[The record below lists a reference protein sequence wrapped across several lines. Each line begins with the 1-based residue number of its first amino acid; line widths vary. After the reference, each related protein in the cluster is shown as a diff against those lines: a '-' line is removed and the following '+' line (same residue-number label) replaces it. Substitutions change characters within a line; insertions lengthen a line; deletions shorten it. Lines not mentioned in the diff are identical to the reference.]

1 MKARLAFQWNAPKS
15 TKRNLKRKP
24 PQNNSTK
31 QPLAAQLRGA
41 GILILRQNPLSNKR
55 LWLGAVLNLMLQVI
69 GQHMALELTGLSL
82 QGRRGGGS
90 GEDITLAS

>member
-1 MKARLAFQWNAPKS
+1 M
-15 TKRNLKRKP
+15 KRNLKRKP

-31 QPLAAQLRGA
+31 QPPAAQSGRA
-41 GILILRQNPLSNKR
+41 GILILRQNPLGNKC
-55 LWLGAVLNLMLQVI
+55 LWLGAILNLVLQVI

-90 GEDITLAS
+90 GEDITFAG